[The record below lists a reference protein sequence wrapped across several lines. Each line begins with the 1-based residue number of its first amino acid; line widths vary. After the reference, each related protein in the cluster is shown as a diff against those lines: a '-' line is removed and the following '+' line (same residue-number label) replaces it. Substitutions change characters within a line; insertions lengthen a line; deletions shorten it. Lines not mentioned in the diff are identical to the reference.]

1 MRDITTTTAFP
12 DPVAWERNLALVPRH
27 GERHGTALL
36 EPLGMGQEG
45 RCYERAAEP

>member
-1 MRDITTTTAFP
+1 MGDITTTMASSG
-12 DPVAWERNLALVPRH
+12 PVAWEGNLALMPRH

-36 EPLGMGQEG
+36 DPLGMGQEG